1 MVVCMP
7 CKALGEGLVEGLR
20 AKKTM
25 VVCMPRKALGE
36 GLVEGLGAKKPWWFV
51 CHVKPGLG
59 ESSVARFS
67 PVWGGY

>member
-7 CKALGEGLVEGLR
+7 C
-20 AKKTM
+20 
-25 VVCMPRKALGE
+25 KALGE